1 MLVGI
6 DIIDIERIKSA
17 VERTPRFLYR
27 IFTQQELKY
36 CFSKNDPYPSL
47 AVRFAAREAVRK
59 LDPVFTSGIHYQ
71 DVEVLTHEDGR
82 PELKLYGAALEKCR
96 QQGIGA
102 LSISLSHSKSQAIA
116 VVVAEKEV
124 VK

>member
-6 DIIDIERIKSA
+6 DIIDIERIKTA

-27 IFTQQELKY
+27 IFTQRELEY

-59 LDPVFTSGIHYQ
+59 LHPVFISGISFQ
-71 DVEVLTHEDGR
+71 EVEVFIHEDGR
-82 PELKLYGAALEKCR
+82 PELKLHGAALEKCL
-96 QQGIGA
+96 QQGISE
-102 LSISLSHSKSQAIA
+102 LSISLSHSKTQAIA
-116 VVVAEKEV
+116 AVIAKKEV
-124 VK
+124 IK